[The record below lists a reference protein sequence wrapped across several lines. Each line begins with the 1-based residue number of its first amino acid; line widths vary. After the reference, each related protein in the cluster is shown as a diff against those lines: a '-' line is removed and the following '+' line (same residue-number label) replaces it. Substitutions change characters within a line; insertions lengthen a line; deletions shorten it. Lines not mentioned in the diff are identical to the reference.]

1 MHEIGVS
8 KPPRSLQIGVS
19 KPPRSLQ
26 IWGKQTSAFFQ
37 GLSGNNKFLNNVA
50 FNGRTSCLLPGDV
63 WLAVVPWWPSLLSH
77 LIYAAISLRISH
89 GADFCCSA
97 SNGQHKRRQHRP
109 SESVWKCLVQW
120 MPRVSRSRKLQVSAS
135 KCMRR
140 QQRRL
145 CSMPYV
151 SCTVRSEPRE
161 LLPLPPACLL
171 PCTCQTR
178 SSWDRVPVLH
188 RSNDASGE
196 GVWTP
201 GLSTISGNFL
211 LNSYG
216 AGHGIDHDDVRD
228 ALT

>member
-171 PCTCQTR
+171 PCTCQTVPQFVGSCACAAQEQR
-178 SSWDRVPVLH
+178 RERRGRLDTWAVDDLRQFLAELLWRWPRDRP
-188 RSNDASGE
+188 R
-196 GVWTP
+196 
-201 GLSTISGNFL
+201 
-211 LNSYG
+211 
-216 AGHGIDHDDVRD
+216 
-228 ALT
+228 